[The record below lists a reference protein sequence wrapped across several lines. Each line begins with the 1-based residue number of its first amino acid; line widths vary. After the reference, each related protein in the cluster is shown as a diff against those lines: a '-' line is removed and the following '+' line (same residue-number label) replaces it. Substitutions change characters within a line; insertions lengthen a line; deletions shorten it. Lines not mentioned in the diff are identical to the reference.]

1 MASAC
6 YYALFTCFLIIISR
20 IGDANGYTNAL
31 DSEIARKHELWMAEH
46 GRVYKDEA
54 EKARRFEIFK
64 ENVEY
69 IEDFNNAGKHR
80 YTLGVNLFADL
91 TSEEFLATYASG
103 FKKPEPEIEESL
115 RSVKYETTVEQ
126 TNISSIPASFDW
138 RDVGAVAPVK
148 FQMLCNCCWAMTA
161 ASTIESLG
169 KIKTG
174 VLYTLSTQQII
185 DCDKG
190 NNGCKPGTVHGAYR
204 YVVRNRGL
212 TTEATYP
219 YKDVEGKCD
228 FTKEKKTVATINGYK
243 TVARNEQ
250 ALMAAASKDL
260 QLYRGGIFHG
270 SCGTAVNHAVTVIG
284 YGESSKDKYWIVKN
298 SWSSKWGENG
308 YIRMEKDVPS
318 PSGMCGITEWAVYP
332 TM

>member
-115 RSVKYETTVEQ
+115 R
-126 TNISSIPASFDW
+126 
-138 RDVGAVAPVK
+138 
-148 FQMLCNCCWAMTA
+148 
-161 ASTIESLG
+161 
-169 KIKTG
+169 
-174 VLYTLSTQQII
+174 
-185 DCDKG
+185 
-190 NNGCKPGTVHGAYR
+190 
-204 YVVRNRGL
+204 
-212 TTEATYP
+212 
-219 YKDVEGKCD
+219 
-228 FTKEKKTVATINGYK
+228 
-243 TVARNEQ
+243 
-250 ALMAAASKDL
+250 
-260 QLYRGGIFHG
+260 GGIFHG